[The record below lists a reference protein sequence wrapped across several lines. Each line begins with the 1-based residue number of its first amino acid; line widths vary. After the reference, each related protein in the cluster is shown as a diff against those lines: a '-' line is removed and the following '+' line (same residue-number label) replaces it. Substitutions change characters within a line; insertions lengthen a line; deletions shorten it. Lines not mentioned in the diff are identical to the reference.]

1 MGREDTVVEAEV
13 VVDNPS
19 ADVLPADFQ
28 AAAIVPL
35 PHVVAVVVTATHTE
49 IVLTLELIVVPLVR
63 ITSPPQLL
71 QT

>member
-1 MGREDTVVEAEV
+1 MAQEDAVVEAKV
-13 VVDNPS
+13 VVDNSS
-19 ADVLPADFQ
+19 AAVLPADFQ
-28 AAAIVPL
+28 AAVIMPL
-35 PHVVAVVVTATHTE
+35 PHVVAVVVTATHTA

>member
-1 MGREDTVVEAEV
+1 MAQEDAVVEAEV

-19 ADVLPADFQ
+19 ADALLADYLT
-28 AAAIVPL
+28 AVMMPP
-35 PHVVAVVVTATHTE
+35 PHVVAGEITATHTA